1 MVHAKNVLSNQ
12 LLSNANDP
20 SWHIPFMQAVRDIT
34 EEEAFWKP
42 CQDSSSIAELTQH
55 LLYWNDTWQTR
66 YRQRRMDAV
75 PPVGDN
81 NNSFVI
87 PENTT
92 FRELSAE
99 LLKVLLGWQELLS
112 EESLEAEVAGFPE
125 PAKWWEIISN
135 AATHNAYH
143 IGQMVYIRKLWMGN
157 MRE

>member
-1 MVHAKNVLSNQ
+1 MVHAKDVLSNQ
-12 LLSNANDP
+12 LLANANDP
-20 SWHIPFMQAVRDIT
+20 SWHIPFMQAALDIT

-42 CQDSSSIAELTQH
+42 DQGSSSIAELTQH
-55 LLYWNDTWQTR
+55 LLYWNETWQTR

-81 NNSFVI
+81 NSFVI

-92 FRELSAE
+92 FHDLSAE
-99 LLKVLLGWQELLS
+99 LLKVLLGWQELLT
-112 EESLEAEVAGFPE
+112 EESLEAEVAGFPA

-135 AATHNAYH
+135 AVTHNAYH
-143 IGQMVYIRKLWMGN
+143 IGQMVYIRKLRMAN